1 MKRRYRWAAL
11 SGLFIAPLLEL
22 AWWLMCRRHW
32 ATMREPAS
40 MSASV
45 DDLRRAD
52 L

>member
-1 MKRRYRWAAL
+1 MKRRYQAAL

-22 AWWLMCRRHW
+22 AWWLMCRKHW

-40 MSASV
+40 MAASV
-45 DDLRRAD
+45 DDLRRAG

>member
-11 SGLFIAPLLEL
+11 SGLLFAPLLEL

-32 ATMREPAS
+32 VQMREPAS
-40 MSASV
+40 LSV
-45 DDLRRAD
+45 DDLRRAG